1 MLGTA
6 SYRGYLPN
14 IESYQS
20 YDGLLGADDYDGRNE
35 PAEWSSVGLR
45 DFGYLVP
52 NYDARGG
59 GIIQGGMLGGLSAE
73 VIPEYQGGMART
85 PMIELAPKDY
95 EYMQQVG
102 QPYPGMYG
110 LGDDGTVYQY
120 DGLGGFFK
128 RLFRK
133 VKKVAKRIR
142 KGIRKVVKRLPGGKM
157 LLKIGGKIRKI
168 AMKVVKPMTKF
179 IGKYAGKLAPIAAMI
194 PGYGTAIAAGLR
206 IAAPIARTASK
217 FMGTDPFWPA
227 AYGPQGRTP
236 RLMRFGQSDMGT
248 RAVSFN
254 APLPRYW

>member
-6 SYRGYLPN
+6 SIRGFSPN
-14 IESYQS
+14 INEYQS
-20 YDGLLGADDYDGRNE
+20 YDGLLGADDYDGYTE
-35 PAEWSSVGLR
+35 PSDWSTVGLR
-45 DFGYLVP
+45 GFGYLAP
-52 NYDARGG
+52 HYDAQGG
-59 GIIQGGMLGGLSAE
+59 GVIPGGMLGGLAAE
-73 VIPEYQGGMART
+73 VIPEYQSGLART

-95 EYMQQVG
+95 EYMRVAG
-102 QPYPGMYG
+102 TPYPGMYG

-133 VKKVAKRIR
+133 VRKVAKRIR

-157 LLKIGGKIRKI
+157 LLKIGGKIRKL

-179 IGKYAGKLAPIAAMI
+179 IGKYAGKLAPIAAMV

-206 IAAPIARTASK
+206 IAAPIARRASK
-217 FMGTDPFWPA
+217 FMGQADPYWPA

-236 RLMRFGQSDMGT
+236 QMMRFGSDLGT
-248 RAVSFN
+248 RAVNWS
-254 APLPRYW
+254 APAPRYW